1 MENTLKLLSGWP
13 CDAYR
18 YYSPFQDEPEVEGEV
33 LVEARTIPVRSE
45 TKAVLQ

>member
-18 YYSPFQDEPEVEGEV
+18 YYSPFQDEPEVEGEAV
-33 LVEARTIPVRSE
+33 AGRSKDYPCE
-45 TKAVLQ
+45 K